1 VKAAARS
8 QRKKVTVG
16 DIPHVGPGTPAGEWF
31 RKYWLAV
38 GTTED
43 LFDLPQAVNVLGEEL
58 VLFRDESGKLGLLG
72 LHCPH
77 RGTSLEYG
85 DIEDGGIRC
94 PYHGW
99 LFNIGGQCLEM
110 PAEPKDSKFPQ
121 KVRHLSY
128 PVREQGGLIF
138 AYLGADKENPP
149 PLPKYSPL
157 VDRGGQRQVEHVRH
171 CEYNWFNFLENSAD
185 PAHICVLHRHAGY
198 GEQSWGDQF
207 FGYKQMP
214 DFSYV
219 EMDYGMKVVMTKPGP
234 EPGTEWA
241 DEMSLAMPSIIQVGD
256 TEFVHAKL
264 DAAALV
270 RNGSQCE
277 HFLFLTPND
286 DDHFMIFTVDYYTGP
301 DPDFFEHLKQMRA
314 REVPKHEVKEYDR
327 RKYMP
332 FKGNI
337 RQEDLMTQSTQ
348 APLGKRAEQ
357 LGTSDRGVIKF
368 RSIVIDAIETALEGG
383 LPKGVLTQERAE
395 EMIQLHSFAGVRSAD
410 NSAEP
415 SRHQEER

>member
-1 VKAAARS
+1 VVKVAAK
-8 QRKKVTVG
+8 RKTKKISLA
-16 DIPHVGPGTPAGEWF
+16 DIPRVGPGTPAGEWF
-31 RKYWLAV
+31 RKYWLVV
-38 GTTED
+38 GISQD
-43 LFDLPQAVNVLGEEL
+43 LHDIPQAVKVLGEEL
-58 VLFRDESGKLGLLG
+58 VLFRDEFGKLGLLG

-99 LFNIGGQCLEM
+99 LFNVSGQCLEM

-121 KVRHLSY
+121 KVKHLSY
-128 PVREQGGLIF
+128 QVREQGGLIF
-138 AYLGADKENPP
+138 AYMGADQDDPP
-149 PLPKYSPL
+149 ALPKYSPL

-171 CEYNWFNFLENSAD
+171 CSYNWFNFFENSAD
-185 PAHICVLHRHAGY
+185 PAHVCILHRHAGY

-207 FGYKQMP
+207 FSYKQMP
-214 DFSYV
+214 DFDYV

-270 RNGSQCE
+270 RDGSQCE

-301 DPDFFEHLKQMRA
+301 DPNFFEHLRQMRA
-314 REVPKHEVKEYDR
+314 VETPKQEVKEYDGR
-327 RKYMP
+327 SLMP

-337 RQEDLMTQSTQ
+337 RQEDLITQSTQ
-348 APLGKRAEQ
+348 GTLGNRNEQ
-357 LGTSDRGVIKF
+357 LGVSDRGVIKF
-368 RSIVIDAIETALEGG
+368 RNIVTDAIETALSGG
-383 LPKGVLTQERAE
+383 MPKGVLTKERAD
-395 EMIQLHSFAGVRSAD
+395 EMIQLHSFAGVRAKRT
-410 NSAEP
+410 N
-415 SRHQEER
+415 